1 MFHIRLVVYTYTVKE
16 RITSEHKEQIMYL
29 ERAGA
34 RFQGN
39 TKYMKVY
46 DIESRF

>member
-1 MFHIRLVVYTYTVKE
+1 MYGE

-29 ERAGA
+29 EQSGA
-34 RFQGN
+34 RFQGS